1 MAAPRQ
7 PRVTEAP
14 LPHPQ
19 ISTPNSSSL
28 TERNNI
34 MKLQVAIDLLTTEA
48 ALELAGKV
56 AEYVDIIEL
65 GTPLVKSEG
74 LSVITA
80 VKEAHP
86 DKIVFADLKTMD
98 AGELEADI
106 AFKAGADLV
115 TVLGAADDSTI
126 AGAVKAAKAHNKGIV
141 VDLIGVAD
149 KVTRAKEVR
158 ALGAKFVEMHAG
170 LDEQA
175 KPGFDLNGLLRAG
188 AEARVPFSVAGGV
201 KLATIADVQKAGAD
215 VAVAGGAIYG
225 AADPALAAK
234 ELRAA
239 IV

>member
-1 MAAPRQ
+1 MD
-7 PRVTEAP
+7 V
-14 LPHPQ
+14 
-19 ISTPNSSSL
+19 
-28 TERNNI
+28 
-34 MKLQVAIDLLTTEA
+34 LTTEA
-48 ALELAGKV
+48 ALELAGQV

-65 GTPLVKSEG
+65 GTPLIKAAG
-74 LSVITA
+74 LSAVTA
-80 VKEAHP
+80 VKNAHP
-86 DKIVFADLKTMD
+86 DKIVFADMKTMD

-115 TVLGAADDSTI
+115 TVLGTADDSTI

-149 KVTRAKEVR
+149 KVTRAKEAR

-175 KPGFDLNGLLRAG
+175 LPGFDLTGLLRAG

-201 KLATIADVQKAGAD
+201 TLATIESVLKAGAD
-215 VAVAGGAIYG
+215 VAVVGGGIYS
-225 AADPALAAK
+225 AADPRLAAK
-234 ELRAA
+234 QLRAA

>member
-1 MAAPRQ
+1 
-7 PRVTEAP
+7 
-14 LPHPQ
+14 
-19 ISTPNSSSL
+19 
-28 TERNNI
+28 
-34 MKLQVAIDLLTTEA
+34 MKLQVAMDVLTTEA
-48 ALELAGKV
+48 ALVLAGQV

-65 GTPLVKSEG
+65 GTPVIKAAG
-74 LSVITA
+74 LSAVTA
-80 VKEAHP
+80 VKNAHP
-86 DKIVFADLKTMD
+86 DKIVFADMKTMD

-115 TVLGAADDSTI
+115 TVLGTADDSTI

-149 KVTRAKEVR
+149 KVTRAKEAR

-175 KPGFDLNGLLRAG
+175 LPGFDLTGLLRAG

-201 KLATIADVQKAGAD
+201 KLATIESVQKAGAD
-215 VAVAGGAIYG
+215 VAVVGGGIYS

-234 ELRAA
+234 QLRAA

>member
-1 MAAPRQ
+1 
-7 PRVTEAP
+7 
-14 LPHPQ
+14 
-19 ISTPNSSSL
+19 
-28 TERNNI
+28 
-34 MKLQVAIDLLTTEA
+34 MKLQVAMDVLTTEA
-48 ALELAGKV
+48 ALTLAGQV

-65 GTPLVKSEG
+65 GTPLIKAAG
-74 LSVITA
+74 LSAVTA

-86 DKIVFADLKTMD
+86 DKIVFADMKTMD

-106 AFKAGADLV
+106 AFTAGADLV
-115 TVLGAADDSTI
+115 TVLGTADDSTI

-149 KVTRAKEVR
+149 KVTRAKEAR

-175 KPGFDLNGLLRAG
+175 KPGFDLSGLLRAG

-201 KLATIADVQKAGAD
+201 KVATIGDVQQAGAE

-225 AADPALAAK
+225 ATDPAQAAK
-234 ELRAA
+234 ELRSA
-239 IV
+239 II

>member
-1 MAAPRQ
+1 
-7 PRVTEAP
+7 
-14 LPHPQ
+14 
-19 ISTPNSSSL
+19 
-28 TERNNI
+28 

-56 AEYVDIIEL
+56 AEHVDIIEL

-74 LSVITA
+74 LSAITA
-80 VKEAHP
+80 IKNAHP

-106 AFKAGADLV
+106 AFKAGADLI

-126 AGAVKAAKAHNKGIV
+126 AGAVKAAKAHSKGVV
-141 VDLIGVAD
+141 VDLIGVED

-175 KPGFDLNGLLRAG
+175 KPGFDLNVLLSAG
-188 AEARVPFSVAGGV
+188 EEARVPFSVAGGV
-201 KLATIADVQKAGAD
+201 NLSTIEAVQRAGAD
-215 VAVAGGAIYG
+215 VAVAGGAIYS
-225 AADPALAAK
+225 AADPELAAK

-239 IV
+239 II

>member
-1 MAAPRQ
+1 
-7 PRVTEAP
+7 
-14 LPHPQ
+14 
-19 ISTPNSSSL
+19 
-28 TERNNI
+28 
-34 MKLQVAIDLLTTEA
+34 MKLQVAMDLLTTED
-48 ALELAGKV
+48 ALKLASQV

-65 GTPLVKSEG
+65 GTPLIKAAG
-74 LSVITA
+74 LSAVTA
-80 VKEAHP
+80 IKEAHP
-86 DKIVFADLKTMD
+86 DKLVFADMKTMD

-175 KPGFDLNGLLRAG
+175 KPGFDLNGLLSAG

-201 KLATIADVQKAGAD
+201 KLSTIKDVQQAGAE
-215 VAVAGGAIYG
+215 VAVAGGAIYS

-234 ELRAA
+234 ELRDV